1 MQKTI
6 CLLMVF
12 FLNAGCLGESGTEQL
27 DSEGTMVPEFTAY
40 DQDNIEHNLSG
51 KIGGPWILYVS
62 TSWCT
67 HCETTLDAYDQVI
80 PNGSL
85 FAFNKDSR
93 EQYSNMSE
101 WKSQSEE
108 NIGRNLS
115 IDFIHAPSL
124 AEALN
129 VTGIPR
135 VFFVDSSGI
144 IQNETIGVQDDSELL
159 SDMWNDLLGEENE

>member
-1 MQKTI
+1 MQKTT

-12 FLNAGCLGESGTEQL
+12 LLTAGCIGESGTEQL
-27 DSEGTMVPEFTAY
+27 DSGETMVPEFTAY

-51 KIGGPWILYVS
+51 KIGSPWILYVS

-124 AEALN
+124 SEELN

-144 IQNETIGVQDDSELL
+144 IQNETIGVQDDLDL
-159 SDMWNDLLGEENE
+159 ISDMWNDLVGEEND